1 MKSTNTENAQHPRR
15 TEASLH
21 SRYGDIGIPA
31 VAAAMQYKTDAK
43 NDARNDAKS
52 PADAPAVPGDSRFA
66 ADIAA

>member
-1 MKSTNTENAQHPRR
+1 MKSTNTENAQRPRH

-31 VAAAMQYKTDAK
+31 VAAAVQYKTDAK
-43 NDARNDAKS
+43 S
-52 PADAPAVPGDSRFA
+52 PATEPAVPRGTRFT

>member
-1 MKSTNTENAQHPRR
+1 MKSTKTENGQRPRR

-43 NDARNDAKS
+43 NGTKT
-52 PADAPAVPGDSRFA
+52 PADAPAVPADSRFA

>member
-43 NDARNDAKS
+43 NDTKS
-52 PADAPAVPGDSRFA
+52 PADAPAVPGNSRFA

>member
-1 MKSTNTENAQHPRR
+1 MKSTNTENGQRPRR

-31 VAAAMQYKTDAK
+31 VAAAMQYKTDTK
-43 NDARNDAKS
+43 T
-52 PADAPAVPGDSRFA
+52 PADAPAVPADSRFA

>member
-31 VAAAMQYKTDAK
+31 VAAAMQYKTDTK
-43 NDARNDAKS
+43 T
-52 PADAPAVPGDSRFA
+52 PADAPAVPGDSRFD

>member
-1 MKSTNTENAQHPRR
+1 MKSTNTENAQRPRR

-43 NDARNDAKS
+43 TS
-52 PADAPAVPGDSRFA
+52 ADAPAVPGDSRFA